1 MPVALAARR
10 ADKLRDAA
18 ERVRSLGGRAIA
30 VGCDVTDPEQ
40 SRAFIDAAAAEF
52 GGLYGVFANAGYG
65 FEGSISQTPE
75 AQLRAIFEANF
86 WGSLNVIRPALPHFR
101 AAGAGHV
108 LWCSSCLSKIGMPY
122 YSAYS
127 ATKAA
132 QDHLARAMRHE
143 LRPAGIHVSS
153 VHPIG
158 TRTEFFEMSDRQ
170 SAAITPGWASR
181 LRAGASDRFMQP
193 PEVVA
198 DAVVRCLRRPKG
210 EVWTSGVVR
219 WMLGLSVMAPGTTD
233 AVLGWLLRRR
243 MAGGG
248 GPPPGR

>member
-10 ADKLRDAA
+10 VDKLKDAA
-18 ERVRSLGGRAIA
+18 ERITALGGRALA
-30 VGCDVTDPEQ
+30 LACDVTDPEQ
-40 SRAFIDAAAAEF
+40 SRAFIDAAAREF
-52 GGLYGVFANAGYG
+52 GGLYAVFANAGYG
-65 FEGSISQTPE
+65 FEGSIADTPE
-75 AQLRAIFEANF
+75 AELRAIFEANF

-132 QDHLARAMRHE
+132 QDHLARAMRYE

-158 TRTEFFEMSDRQ
+158 TRTEFFEKSDRQ
-170 SAAITPGWASR
+170 SAAISPGWASR
-181 LRAGASDRFMQP
+181 LRAGASDRFMQSP
-193 PEVVA
+193 DVVA
-198 DAVVRCLRRPKG
+198 RAVVRCLQRPRG
-210 EVWTSGVVR
+210 EVWTSVPVR
-219 WMLGLSVMAPGTTD
+219 WTLGLSVMAPGMTD
-233 AVLGWLLRRR
+233 AILGWLLRRR
-243 MAGGG
+243 MAQGGG
-248 GPPPGR
+248 TPPRA